1 MLRLIQPK
9 DRGCATSG
17 RSVTEGNGSLAR
29 NCNSDEGKTRQA
41 KTDEANNVPVQSGVT
56 KPGPVNV
63 LKSPAGER
71 TSLHVNP
78 AMGKLTYN
86 PITHAPSM
94 IFSLPLWFSV
104 QNFRHSLKQLWL
116 LISYLIILLV
126 FIQIVMFGVQLAP
139 LISTTPPQPTDELI
153 RPVMGMQH

>member
-9 DRGCATSG
+9 DGGCATSG

-29 NCNSDEGKTRQA
+29 NGNGDGDHEGKTQQA
-41 KTDEANNVPVQSGVT
+41 KTDDANNVPVQSSVT

-63 LKSPAGER
+63 LTSPSGER

-94 IFSLPLWFSV
+94 IFSLPFWVSV
-104 QNFRHSLKQLWL
+104 QNFR
-116 LISYLIILLV
+116 
-126 FIQIVMFGVQLAP
+126 
-139 LISTTPPQPTDELI
+139 
-153 RPVMGMQH
+153 